1 MATAKVGQVSHSW
14 FMSEKNPGKPSNKQ
28 ASVNHYVTAASVT
41 AYNAAA
47 DDAARAATAIGLLFA
62 AENAL
67 TKGVSVSVS
76 VGFTYV
82 DSAAFPPA
90 ASEFAYPFD
99 KIGVSFRAD
108 GESYVSSIPARVTD
122 NAIIGISGD
131 GVNINIGVGVTDE
144 IEAYI
149 EAFNAVVLSEEQA
162 AVTIAGMNV
171 KS

>member
-1 MATAKVGQVSHSW
+1 MATIKVGKVTHSW
-14 FMSEKNPGKPSNKQ
+14 FMSEKNPGKPTNKV
-28 ASVNHYVTAASVT
+28 ASVDHYVLAAAVT

-47 DDAARAATAIGLLFA
+47 DDAARAATAIGLLLA

-67 TKGVSVSVS
+67 TKGVSVQVL
-76 VGFTYV
+76 VGFSYFDTL
-82 DSAAFPPA
+82 AFPPA

-108 GESYVSSIPARVTD
+108 GENYVSSIPARVTD

-131 GVNINIGVGVTDE
+131 GININIGAGVTDE

-162 AVTIAGMNV
+162 AVTISGMNV

>member
-1 MATAKVGQVSHSW
+1 MATTKVGKVSHSW
-14 FMSEKNPGKPSNKQ
+14 FFSEKNAGKPSNKI
-28 ASVNHYVTAASVT
+28 ASVDHYVTAASVT

-47 DDAARAATAIGLLFA
+47 DDAARAATAIGLLLA
-62 AENAL
+62 AENVL
-67 TKGVSVSVS
+67 TRAVSVSVN

-90 ASEFAYPFD
+90 ASAMVFPFD

-108 GESYVSSIPARVTD
+108 GENYVSSIPGRVTD
-122 NAIIGISGD
+122 NAIIGMSGD
-131 GVNINIGVGVTDE
+131 GININIGAGVTDE

-149 EAFNAVVLSEEQA
+149 EAFNAVVLSEEAA
-162 AVTIAGMNV
+162 AVTISGMNV